1 MVKELEGGGG
11 VACCVGRIF
20 DASHDEVEFILPAV
34 LGCRN
39 QLEGGEESLLLIP
52 AAHFMVC
59 TPNRYFN
66 RYY

>member
-1 MVKELEGGGG
+1 LQQGIFEVGKAMVKELEGGGG

-39 QLEGGEESLLLIP
+39 QLEGEESLLLI
-52 AAHFMVC
+52 
-59 TPNRYFN
+59 
-66 RYY
+66 